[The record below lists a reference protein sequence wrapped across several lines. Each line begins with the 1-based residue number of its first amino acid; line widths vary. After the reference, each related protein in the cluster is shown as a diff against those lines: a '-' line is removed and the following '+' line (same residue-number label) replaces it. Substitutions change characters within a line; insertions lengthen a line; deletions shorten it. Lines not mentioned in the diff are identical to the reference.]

1 MVIGAANL
9 LAVAVRESKDDSI
22 LLINA
27 DTPKASEISATLFE
41 AIGGKC
47 PQILD
52 RGAGIQQVEFLLH
65 SAPEFAPDP
74 AGGFRVVPVIEIGGR
89 GIPET
94 GDHGKSIPEYTLS
107 VYTFRAEAF
116 HGCNDSI

>member
-1 MVIGAANL
+1 
-9 LAVAVRESKDDSI
+9 LAVAVREPKDDSI

-27 DTPKASEISATLFE
+27 DTPKASETSAKLFE
-41 AIGGKC
+41 ATSGRC

-52 RGAGIQQVEFLLH
+52 RGAGIQQVEFLLY
-65 SAPEFAPDP
+65 SAPEFAPDR
-74 AGGFRVVPVIEIGGR
+74 AGGFPVVPVIDIGGR

-94 GDHGKSIPEYTLS
+94 GDHGESIPEYTIS
-107 VYTFRAEAF
+107 VYTFAAEAF